1 MLLRPSCHVSALIAS
16 AFIVAIVAMAGANTV
31 SAAQN
36 ASTAAEAKNPPGT
49 HTLNL
54 KDADI
59 QVLIATVCE
68 ITGKNFI
75 VGPNVQGKVTV
86 VSSTPMRPDE
96 IYSTFL
102 SILRTSGY
110 AAIPSGNMIKIV
122 PEAAAQQ
129 DGASGLSAS
138 PAQTGD
144 ELITQIVPVKHVA
157 ATELVPILRPLMP
170 QGAQL
175 IAHSGSNSLVVSD
188 RASNVARIMS
198 IVQRIDTVSDA
209 QVEVIPMLHAS
220 AAEIARTLSQ
230 LSDNK
235 AADATGDA
243 PKVFADERTNSILL
257 SGGKSGR
264 LRLRALITHLDTPV
278 ANGGDTNVVYLHYA
292 NAKDLVPILQGV
304 AATLTGEAVPGRG
317 ASAANAAVASN
328 AITGSGDK
336 GGGTATI
343 QAHEDTNALIISAPP
358 AVFRSL
364 ESVIHRLDVRRAQV
378 LIEAVIAE
386 VSEENANELGV
397 QWQLAGNHVLG
408 GTNFTSGN
416 SGNAG
421 NNILTATAGLNTGTT
436 TSSTSGTS
444 TTTTTTPPTIT
455 LGNGLNLGYLS
466 TVSIGGQK
474 LVQLGALVTALRSNG
489 KNNILSTPSVM
500 TLDNQ
505 QAIIKVGQEV
515 PFITGSYATN
525 TGTTV
530 NTGTTA
536 AATTTGI
543 SNPFQTIQRKDVGI
557 KLTVTPHINE
567 GDSVKLEIHQE
578 VSSLAAKVAGAADLV
593 TNNREVQTT
602 VLIKDDSILV
612 LGGLIS
618 DNVQDNVQKVPG
630 LGDIPLLGNLFRYR
644 SNDHQKQ
651 NLMVFLH
658 PRILRDATSEASV
671 SSEKYNYIRTE
682 QLQMR
687 DNNEIVT
694 PRADMPMLPDVH
706 DFLASPP
713 LDVTPAET
721 PPHKQP

>member
-1 MLLRPSCHVSALIAS
+1 MLTRLLRSASALIAPV
-16 AFIVAIVAMAGANTV
+16 FILAAVALTGVGAAA
-31 SAAQN
+31 AAQN
-36 ASTAAEAKNPPGT
+36 AGSATEAKNPPGT

-59 QVLIATVCE
+59 QVLVATVSE

-75 VGPNVQGKVTV
+75 LGPNVQGKVTV
-86 VSSTPMRPDE
+86 ISAKPMRPDE
-96 IYSTFL
+96 IYDVFL
-102 SILRTSGY
+102 SVLRVHGF
-110 AAIPSGNMIKIV
+110 AAIPSGSMIKIV

-129 DGASGLSAS
+129 DGSAGLSAS
-138 PAQTGD
+138 PAQTAD
-144 ELITQIVPVKHVA
+144 ELVTQIVPVKHIA

-175 IAHSGSNSLVVSD
+175 IAHPGSNSLVVSD
-188 RASNVARIMS
+188 RAGNVARIVS

-209 QVEVIPMLHAS
+209 QVEMIPMQHAS
-220 AAEIARTLSQ
+220 AAQIARTLTQ

-278 ANGGDTNVVYLHYA
+278 ASGGDTNVVYLHYA
-292 NAKDLVPILQGV
+292 NAKDLVPILQGI

-317 ASAANAAVASN
+317 ASAANNAVATN
-328 AITGSGDK
+328 TVTGASAQ
-336 GGGTATI
+336 GGGAATI

-364 ESVIHRLDVRRAQV
+364 SGVIRQLDIRRPQV

-386 VSEENANELGV
+386 VSEDSANELGV
-397 QWQLAGNHVLG
+397 QWQLANQHYFG

-416 SGNAG
+416 SSASG
-421 NNILTATAGLNTGTT
+421 NNIITATTGLNGGSTGVPSI
-436 TSSTSGTS
+436 TS
-444 TTTTTTPPTIT
+444 
-455 LGNGLNLGYLS
+455 GNGLNLGYLTS
-466 TVSIGGQK
+466 VTIGGK
-474 LVQLGALVTALRSNG
+474 RFASLGALVTALRSNG

-505 QAIIKVGQEV
+505 QAIVKVGQEV
-515 PFITGSYATN
+515 PFVTGAYQ
-525 TGTTV
+525 TTASTSV
-530 NTGTTA
+530 STTTSGTTA
-536 AATTTGI
+536 TGI

-557 KLTVTPHINE
+557 TLTVTPHINE
-567 GDSVKLEIHQE
+567 GDSVKLDIHQE
-578 VSSLAAKVAGAADLV
+578 VSSLAPPVSGASDLV
-593 TNNREVQTT
+593 TNKREVQTT
-602 VLIKDDSILV
+602 VLIKDDAVIV

-618 DNVQDNVQKVPG
+618 DNVQDNVQKVPL
-630 LGDIPLLGNLFRYR
+630 LGDIPIAGNLFRYR
-644 SNDHQKQ
+644 SSSHQKQ

-658 PRILRDATSEASV
+658 PRILRDAESEASV

-682 QLQMR
+682 QMQMR

-694 PRADMPMLPDVH
+694 PRASMPMLPDVH

-721 PPHKQP
+721 PAGRHP

>member
-1 MLLRPSCHVSALIAS
+1 MLLRSLRVASVLIA
-16 AFIVAIVAMAGANTV
+16 AVPLFVAAAVALTGADLAV
-31 SAAQN
+31 AAQN
-36 ASTAAEAKNPPGT
+36 AGTASEAKNPPGT

-59 QVLIATVCE
+59 GVLVATVSE
-68 ITGKNFI
+68 ITGRNFI
-75 VGPNVQGKVTV
+75 LAPNVQGKVTV
-86 VSSTPMRPDE
+86 ISAKPMRPDE
-96 IYSTFL
+96 IYDVFL
-102 SILRTSGY
+102 SVLRVHGF
-110 AAIPSGNMIKIV
+110 AAIPAGSMIKIE

-129 DGASGLSAS
+129 DGSAGLNST
-138 PAQTGD
+138 PAQTAD
-144 ELITQIVPVKHVA
+144 ELVTQIIPVKHVS

-175 IAHSGSNSLVVSD
+175 IAHAGSNSLVVSD
-188 RASNVARIMS
+188 RAGNVARIVS

-209 QVEVIPMLHAS
+209 QVEMIPMQHAN
-220 AAEIARTLSQ
+220 AAEIARTLTA
-230 LSDNK
+230 LSENK

-243 PKVFADERTNSILL
+243 PKVIADTRTNSILL

-292 NAKDLVPILQGV
+292 NAKDLVPILQGI

-317 ASAANAAVASN
+317 ANAANSAVASN
-328 AITGSGDK
+328 ALTGTGTQ
-336 GGGTATI
+336 GGSPATI

-364 ESVIHRLDVRRAQV
+364 EGVIRKLDIRRAQV

-386 VSEENANELGV
+386 VSEETANELGV
-397 QWQLAGNHVLG
+397 QWQSGDKHIIG

-416 SGNAG
+416 SSASG
-421 NNILTATAGLNTGTT
+421 NNIITASAGLNGV
-436 TSSTSGTS
+436 
-444 TTTTTTPPTIT
+444 PPSVS
-455 LGNGLNLGYLS
+455 LGNGFNLGYLETIS
-466 TVSIGGQK
+466 VGGQK

-505 QAIIKVGQEV
+505 QAIVKVGQEV
-515 PFITGSYATN
+515 PFVTGSYSTN

-530 NTGTTA
+530 NTGGTGTA
-536 AATTTGI
+536 TTGI

-557 KLTVTPHINE
+557 TLTVTPHINE
-567 GDSVKLEIHQE
+567 GDAVRLDIHQE
-578 VSSLAAKVAGAADLV
+578 VSSLAPPVSGASDLV
-593 TNNREVQTT
+593 TNKREIQTT
-602 VLIKDDSILV
+602 VLIKDDAVLV

-630 LGDIPLLGNLFRYR
+630 LGDIPLFGNLFRYR
-644 SNDHQKQ
+644 SNSHQKQ

-658 PRILRDATSEASV
+658 PRILRDPATEASV

-694 PRADMPMLPDVH
+694 PRANMPMLPDVH
-706 DFLASPP
+706 DFLASPA
-713 LDVTPAET
+713 LDVTPAEV
-721 PPHKQP
+721 PAHKHP